1 MNILLIEDD
10 RKITEALTLAFAAEG
25 YKTIPC
31 RTCADAYSKAAE
43 QFDLMIIDITLPD
56 GNGFELFTQLRKY
69 TSSPALFL
77 TAKDDEDSIVKGF
90 QLGGDDYITKPFSTR
105 ELMARIGRFKRDNG
119 SEGVLRSGDI
129 ELNYNTHI
137 VTKNGEQTELTALE
151 YKILLMLMQ
160 NTGSIV
166 TREAL
171 LDRIWDLAGKY
182 VNDNTLTVYIG
193 KLRNKLGQD
202 AIRTVKGIGYKMED
216 L

>member
-56 GNGFELFTQLRKY
+56 GNGFELFSELRKY
-69 TSSPALFL
+69 TAAPAIFL

-119 SEGVLRSGDI
+119 SGDTLRSGNI

-137 VTKNGEQTELTALE
+137 VTKNDEQTELTALE

-202 AIRTVKGIGYKMED
+202 SIKTIKGIGYKMEE

>member
-56 GNGFELFTQLRKY
+56 GNGFELFTELRKY
-69 TSSPALFL
+69 TSAPAIFL
-77 TAKDDEDSIVKGF
+77 TAKDDEDSIVRGF

-105 ELMARIGRFKRDNG
+105 ELMARISRFTRSEDNLFRAG
-119 SEGVLRSGDI
+119 NI
-129 ELNYNTHI
+129 ELNPDTHI
-137 VTKNGEQTELTALE
+137 VTKGGVPIELTALE
-151 YKILLMLMQ
+151 YKLLLMLMQ
-160 NTGSIV
+160 NKGSIV
-166 TREAL
+166 TRDAI

-202 AIRTVKGIGYKMED
+202 TIKTVKGIGYKMED
-216 L
+216 I

>member
-10 RKITEALTLAFAAEG
+10 RKITEALTLAFEAEG

-56 GNGFELFTQLRKY
+56 GNGFELFTELRKY
-69 TSSPALFL
+69 TSAPAIFL
-77 TAKDDEDSIVKGF
+77 TAKDDEDSIVRGF

-105 ELMARIGRFKRDNG
+105 ELMARISRFTRSEDNLFRAG
-119 SEGVLRSGDI
+119 NI
-129 ELNYNTHI
+129 ELNPDTHI
-137 VTKNGEQTELTALE
+137 VTKGGVPIELTALE
-151 YKILLMLMQ
+151 YKLLLMLMQ
-160 NTGSIV
+160 NKGSIV
-166 TREAL
+166 TRDAI

-202 AIRTVKGIGYKMED
+202 TIKTVKGIGYKMED
-216 L
+216 I

>member
-43 QFDLMIIDITLPD
+43 QFDIMIIDITLPD
-56 GNGFELFTQLRKY
+56 GNGFELFSELRKY
-69 TSSPALFL
+69 TAAPAIFL
-77 TAKDDEDSIVKGF
+77 TANDDEDSIVKGF

-105 ELMARIGRFKRDNG
+105 ELMARISRFMRSKDNLFRAG
-119 SEGVLRSGDI
+119 NI
-129 ELNYNTHI
+129 ELNPDKHI
-137 VTKNGEQTELTALE
+137 VTKDGVPIELTALE
-151 YKILLMLMQ
+151 YKLLLMLMQ

-166 TREAL
+166 TREAI

-202 AIRTVKGIGYKMED
+202 SIKTIKGIGYKMEE

>member
-193 KLRNKLGQD
+193 TLRNKLGQD
-202 AIRTVKGIGYKMED
+202 SIKTIKGIGYKMEE

>member
-56 GNGFELFTQLRKY
+56 GNGFELFSELRKY
-69 TSSPALFL
+69 TAAPAIFL

-119 SEGVLRSGDI
+119 SGGVLRSGDI

-160 NTGSIV
+160 NKGSIV
-166 TREAL
+166 TREAI

-182 VNDNTLTVYIG
+182 VNDNILTVYIG

-202 AIRTVKGIGYKMED
+202 SIKTIKGIGYKMEE

>member
-1 MNILLIEDD
+1 MNILLIEDA
-10 RKITEALTLAFAAEG
+10 RKITEALTLAFAAKG

-31 RTCADAYSKAAE
+31 RTCADAYSKASE

-69 TSSPALFL
+69 TSAPAIFL

-90 QLGGDDYITKPFSTR
+90 QLGGDDYITKPFSIR
-105 ELMARIGRFKRDNG
+105 ELMARISRFKRNG
-119 SEGVLRSGDI
+119 KDSTLCAGNI
-129 ELNYNTHI
+129 ELNPDTHI
-137 VTKNGEQTELTALE
+137 VTKGGVTIELTALE
-151 YKILLMLMQ
+151 YKLLLMLMQ
-160 NTGSIV
+160 NKGSIV
-166 TREAL
+166 TRDAI

-202 AIRTVKGIGYKMED
+202 AIRTFKGIGYKMED

>member
-10 RKITEALTLAFAAEG
+10 RKITEALSLAFAAEG

-56 GNGFELFTQLRKY
+56 GNGFELFTELKKY
-69 TSSPALFL
+69 TSAPAIFL

-105 ELMARIGRFKRDNG
+105 ELMARISRFGRSKDNLFHAG
-119 SEGVLRSGDI
+119 NI
-129 ELNYNTHI
+129 ELNPDTHI
-137 VTKNGEQTELTALE
+137 VTKKGKQIELTALE
-151 YKILLMLMQ
+151 YKLLLMLMQ

-166 TREAL
+166 TRDAI

-182 VNDNTLTVYIG
+182 VNDNTLTVYIS

-202 AIRTVKGIGYKMED
+202 TIRTVKGIGYKMED
-216 L
+216 I

>member
-31 RTCADAYSKAAE
+31 RTCADAYSKASE

-56 GNGFELFTQLRKY
+56 GNGFELFTNLKKH
-69 TSSPALFL
+69 TSAPAIFL
-77 TAKDDEDSIVKGF
+77 TAKGDEDSIVKGF

-105 ELMARIGRFKRDNG
+105 ELMARISRFTRNG
-119 SEGVLRSGDI
+119 KESTLCAGDI
-129 ELNYNTHI
+129 ELNPDTHT
-137 VTKNGEQTELTALE
+137 VTKGGVTIELTALE
-151 YKILLMLMQ
+151 YKLLLMLMQ
-160 NTGSIV
+160 NKGSIV
-166 TREAL
+166 TRDAI

-202 AIRTVKGIGYKMED
+202 TIRTVKGIGYKMED

>member
-56 GNGFELFTQLRKY
+56 GNGFELFTELRKY
-69 TSSPALFL
+69 TPTPAIIL
-77 TAKDDEDSIVKGF
+77 TAKDDEDSIVRGF

-105 ELMARIGRFKRDNG
+105 ELMARISRFTRSEDNLFRAG
-119 SEGVLRSGDI
+119 NI
-129 ELNYNTHI
+129 ELNPDTHI
-137 VTKNGEQTELTALE
+137 VTKGGVPIELTALE
-151 YKILLMLMQ
+151 YKLLLMLMQ
-160 NTGSIV
+160 NKGSIV
-166 TREAL
+166 TRDAI

>member
-43 QFDLMIIDITLPD
+43 QFDIMIIDITLPD
-56 GNGFELFTQLRKY
+56 GNGFELFSELKKH
-69 TSSPALFL
+69 TSAPALFL

-105 ELMARIGRFKRDNG
+105 ELMARISRFMRSKDNLFRAG
-119 SEGVLRSGDI
+119 NI
-129 ELNYNTHI
+129 ELNPDKHI
-137 VTKNGEQTELTALE
+137 VTKDGVPIELTALE
-151 YKILLMLMQ
+151 YKLLLMLMQ

-166 TREAL
+166 TREAI

-202 AIRTVKGIGYKMED
+202 SIKTIKGIGYKMEE

>member
-119 SEGVLRSGDI
+119 SGGVLRSGNI

-202 AIRTVKGIGYKMED
+202 SIKTIKGIGYKMEE

>member
-31 RTCADAYSKAAE
+31 RTCADAYAKAAE

-56 GNGFELFTQLRKY
+56 GNGFELFTELRKY
-69 TSSPALFL
+69 TPAPAIFL

-105 ELMARIGRFKRDNG
+105 ELMARISRFTRNG
-119 SEGVLRSGDI
+119 KEITLSAGAV
-129 ELNYNTHI
+129 ELDPNTHI
-137 VTKNGEQTELTALE
+137 VTKDSVPIELTALE
-151 YKILLMLMQ
+151 YKLLLMLMQ
-160 NTGSIV
+160 NKGSIV
-166 TREAL
+166 TRDAI

-202 AIRTVKGIGYKMED
+202 TIKTVKGIGYKMED
-216 L
+216 I

>member
-25 YKTIPC
+25 YQTIPC
-31 RTCADAYSKAAE
+31 RTCADAYSKASE

-56 GNGFELFTQLRKY
+56 GNGFEIFTDLKKY
-69 TSSPALFL
+69 TSAPAIFL

-90 QLGGDDYITKPFSTR
+90 RLGGDDYITKPFSAR
-105 ELMARIGRFKRDNG
+105 ELMARISRFTRNG
-119 SEGVLRSGDI
+119 KESTLRAGDI
-129 ELNYNTHI
+129 ELEHDTHI
-137 VTKNGEQTELTALE
+137 VKKDGVPIELTALE
-151 YKILLMLMQ
+151 YKLLLMLMQ
-160 NTGSIV
+160 NKGSIV
-166 TREAL
+166 TRDAI

-202 AIRTVKGIGYKMED
+202 AIKTVKGIGYKMED